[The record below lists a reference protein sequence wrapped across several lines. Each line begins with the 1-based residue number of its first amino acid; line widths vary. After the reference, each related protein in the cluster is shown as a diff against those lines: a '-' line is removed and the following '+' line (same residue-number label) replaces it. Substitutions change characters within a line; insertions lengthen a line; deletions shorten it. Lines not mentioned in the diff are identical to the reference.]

1 MSFPQPPRFETCF
14 LVGASIL
21 ATALVGGG
29 CAGTRQALEK
39 QVKELESQLL
49 TLKSEKVNLAA
60 RNAALDDRVL
70 LLETRRDGCREDERR
85 QRQLQVVRLTA
96 EDEAEDETFEEG
108 PPIPV
113 SPQPAGDGKR
123 PVLSLTGSAQGS
135 VNNAPRG
142 SGSSGAFTGLPLG
155 PLAGD
160 NLGVVSI
167 GGGRGEPAADDG
179 PMALFQDGYRAHAN
193 GDHGAALDL
202 LARFL
207 KDHPEHP
214 FADDALFWRG
224 ESYLAL
230 GKPLKGV
237 GEFERLLGRYPGSD
251 KAASTL
257 YRIGFAYDQLGDPGK
272 ASEYYFKVVERH
284 PGTDAARKASRRVAA
299 IRESGRAG
307 GMLPTSAMR

>member
-1 MSFPQPPRFETCF
+1 MSSPQPPRFETCC

-21 ATALVGGG
+21 AAALAFGG

-39 QVKELESQLL
+39 QIKELESQLT

-70 LLETRRDGCREDERR
+70 LLETRRDGCREEERR

-96 EDEAEDETFEEG
+96 ENTAEDETFEDQ
-108 PPIPV
+108 PRIPD
-113 SPQPAGDGKR
+113 SPRPAGDGKR
-123 PVLSLTGSAQGS
+123 PVLSLTGGAQGPAG
-135 VNNAPRG
+135 NAPRG
-142 SGSSGAFTGLPLG
+142 SGSSGAFTGLPPG

-160 NLGVVSI
+160 NLGIVPI
-167 GGGRGEPAADDG
+167 GGGREASTAEDG
-179 PMALFQDGYRAHAN
+179 PTALFQDGYRAHAN

-230 GKPLKGV
+230 GKPLKGI

-284 PGTDAARKASRRVAA
+284 PGTDAARKASRRVAT
-299 IRESGRAG
+299 IREAAASG